1 MTLQKYKKIFN
12 RYKIFRIII
21 FKIKNFAKRRKKTR
35 KIRKL
40 MVIGIRIN
48 LKTISKV
55 FIIIKE

>member
-12 RYKIFRIII
+12 RCKIIRIII
-21 FKIKNFAKRRKKTR
+21 FKIKKFTKRRKKTR